1 MRQTSLL
8 RDTLLLAPL
17 FLLGAAHEP
26 QAQEPPPLPEVSPSR
41 DPIEELRRLFREV
54 ETSLERIDVKLADA
68 GAGDAPLDE
77 VADSGLEKLLRDSQ
91 QEASKAL
98 ANIDRILEIAS
109 QMGSQ
114 SRGRGGA
121 GQQPQEG
128 ESPLDKQRGQ
138 GPLDRERTPEAPGER
153 PEEAQGAEEGQP
165 KPSSDTAQESPAESR
180 ERGENRSGPGR
191 PDETGTA
198 VPPDEDSDP
207 WGFLPARAQ
216 EVFRNQGSAEL
227 PMQYRDWIDSY
238 YRRLN
243 ARRR

>member
-1 MRQTSLL
+1 MRQTTQL
-8 RDTLLLAPL
+8 RDTLLPA
-17 FLLGAAHEP
+17 FLLLVGAVPELR
-26 QAQEPPPLPEVSPSR
+26 AQEPPPRELPAQN

-54 ETSLERIDVKLADA
+54 ETSLERIDVQLADA
-68 GAGDAPLDE
+68 GAGDAPLEE
-77 VADSGLEKLLRDSQ
+77 VADSGIEKLLRDSQ

-109 QMGSQ
+109 QIGSQ
-114 SRGRGGA
+114 SRGRGSA
-121 GQQPQEG
+121 GEEPQPG
-128 ESPLDKQRGQ
+128 ESPLDKQRGE

-153 PEEAQGAEEGQP
+153 PEQAEREGQP
-165 KPSSDTAQESPAESR
+165 KSPSEGAQESPAQSR
-180 ERGENRSGPGR
+180 ERGENRGGQGR
-191 PDETGTA
+191 PDEPGTA
-198 VPPDEDSDP
+198 VPPGEDSDP